1 MKTYRMTLSEEEGEL
16 VIDAVRHIKT
26 ELDYFS
32 NTATSWPHS
41 VTGDVLTLP
50 ILAGTL
56 SFFGATCEEPE
67 RIAECAALVGRING
81 VMMALKARDV
91 RERRET
97 DGTETDDT
105 DSNA

>member
-1 MKTYRMTLSEEEGEL
+1 MVISESERDL
-16 VIDAVRHIKT
+16 IIDAVRHIEIEMNQFKR
-26 ELDYFS
+26 
-32 NTATSWPHS
+32 TAETWLSYIS
-41 VTGDVLTLP
+41 DDILTLP

>member
-1 MKTYRMTLSEEEGEL
+1 MVISESEREL
-16 VIDAVRHIKT
+16 IIDAVRHIEIEMNQFK
-26 ELDYFS
+26 L
-32 NTATSWPHS
+32 TAETFLSDIS
-41 VTGDVLTLP
+41 DDILTLP

-56 SFFGATCEEPE
+56 SFFGATCDEPE
-67 RIAECAALVGRING
+67 RIAECAELVGRING

-97 DGTETDDT
+97 NGTETDDT